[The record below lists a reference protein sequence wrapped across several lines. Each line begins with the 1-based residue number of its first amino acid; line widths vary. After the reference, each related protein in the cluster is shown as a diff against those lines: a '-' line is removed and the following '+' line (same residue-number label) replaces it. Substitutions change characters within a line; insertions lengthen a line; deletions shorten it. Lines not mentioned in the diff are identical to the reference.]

1 MLHSRVWVFAVLAL
15 LTASCVGAESEP
27 ASDRPPSST
36 TASDKPASDKP
47 GSDRPG
53 SDRPAPDRP
62 APTAALPPAEIP
74 AAPPLPPEKL
84 IGLDHAAITDLLGQ
98 PKFRRADAPAELW
111 RYRAG
116 RCILDLFLYPPKD
129 TPGGALAVTHIEA
142 RLRDGTPTPAPRCL
156 DAVLKARAAAST
168 T

>member
-1 MLHSRVWVFAVLAL
+1 MRRMLHSRVWAFAVLAL

-36 TASDKPASDKP
+36 TASDKP
-47 GSDRPG
+47 G

-62 APTAALPPAEIP
+62 APTAALPPVEIP
-74 AAPPLPPEKL
+74 APPSLPPEKL
-84 IGLDHAAITDLLGQ
+84 IGLDHVAIKELLGQ
-98 PKFRRADAPAELW
+98 PRFRRADAPAELW

-142 RLRDGTPTPAPRCL
+142 RLRNGTPTPTPRCL
-156 DAVLKARAAAST
+156 NAVLKARAAAGT